1 MKLTVNFCGE
11 SLFTWKGD
19 HSWIEKLSTELAT
32 LAVETGHSGMT
43 IAENV
48 LRSVGKGLPAE
59 ETTGR
64 VQCRGSHIVCCI
76 RIQTTQRRYAD
87 YAPAWHFEFNLSP
100 QADAEAVAVESKPA
114 HLAQMRLEICRRD
127 LVDMIPD
134 RCNCRK

>member
-64 VQCRGSHIVCCI
+64 GAMSWITYRLLHTDTNNPAQV
-76 RIQTTQRRYAD
+76 RRLCAR
-87 YAPAWHFEFNLSP
+87 
-100 QADAEAVAVESKPA
+100 
-114 HLAQMRLEICRRD
+114 LAF
-127 LVDMIPD
+127 
-134 RCNCRK
+134 